1 MLIKKFR
8 QIFSKKRH
16 LATLVVIVVLLTAIG
31 LNNYLPVGPGNHNQ
45 KQINKIHSSLSSDQ
59 FSFAVMGD
67 NKNSFK
73 IFRKILKDVD
83 NDQYLFA
90 IDVGDLVFDGEK
102 EKYRIF
108 YNMIKNEKTPFLVAI
123 GNHDI
128 RENGAENYFDIFGKF
143 YYSFDYGNSLFI
155 VLDDANEERIDAVQ
169 MKWLEEQLQ
178 KDYQHKFVFLHVPP
192 FDPRSENHHSLK
204 NRENAKQFMDLMEKY
219 KVDIV
224 FASHIHAFFDEIRN
238 DINYVI
244 TGGAGSEL
252 WGIDPDHYFNHYIKV
267 EVNGDKINKEV
278 IRFPSV
284 DYNWFDRFFYNIWT
298 YINGFW
304 VTHKWLIILLLI
316 MLILLTDVSIGKIKK
331 LWIKK

>member
-128 RENGAENYFDIFGKF
+128 RENGAENYFDIFGK
-143 YYSFDYGNSLFI
+143 
-155 VLDDANEERIDAVQ
+155 
-169 MKWLEEQLQ
+169 
-178 KDYQHKFVFLHVPP
+178 
-192 FDPRSENHHSLK
+192 
-204 NRENAKQFMDLMEKY
+204 
-219 KVDIV
+219 
-224 FASHIHAFFDEIRN
+224 
-238 DINYVI
+238 
-244 TGGAGSEL
+244 
-252 WGIDPDHYFNHYIKV
+252 
-267 EVNGDKINKEV
+267 
-278 IRFPSV
+278 
-284 DYNWFDRFFYNIWT
+284 
-298 YINGFW
+298 
-304 VTHKWLIILLLI
+304 
-316 MLILLTDVSIGKIKK
+316 
-331 LWIKK
+331 